1 MDLPSERVVIVG
13 ASDKPDRYAHKAMVQ
28 LLCHG
33 HEVVLVHPRLREIE
47 GRPVLPDLTQVE
59 GSIDTITLY
68 VNPAISSRMAEALIA
83 LHPRRV
89 LFNPGT
95 ENPGLAQKLQAA
107 GIATEEACTL
117 VLLATGAF

>member
-1 MDLPSERVVIVG
+1 MDLPTERVAIVG

-28 LLCHG
+28 LLRCG

-47 GRPVLPDLTQVE
+47 GRPVLPDLSQID
-59 GSIDTITLY
+59 GRIDTVTLY
-68 VNPAISSRMAEALIA
+68 VNPAISTGMADALIA

-95 ENPGLAQKLQAA
+95 ENPELAHKLQAA
-107 GIATEEACTL
+107 AIGTEEACTL